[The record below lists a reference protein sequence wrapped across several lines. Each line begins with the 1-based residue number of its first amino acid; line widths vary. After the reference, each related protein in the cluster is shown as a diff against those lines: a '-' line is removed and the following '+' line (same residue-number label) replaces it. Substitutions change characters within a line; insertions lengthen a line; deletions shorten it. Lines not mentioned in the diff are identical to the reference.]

1 MKLSEAIAKKSAAL
15 QSLTADIANSHNL
28 LQEYSEATVM
38 SPSHYLNLTT
48 SIMAYESDAKYALAA
63 YGDVDLA
70 DQDDIDAMVA
80 DRASE
85 LAAGRNKSLDSDY
98 YTFTEENESARLDN
112 ALKFMRAIN
121 SVNI

>member
-1 MKLSEAIAKKSAAL
+1 MKISEAIAKKSAAL

-28 LQEYSEATVM
+28 LQEYSEAAAM

-70 DQDDIDAMVA
+70 DQDDIDAMAA